1 MMRRSLLS
9 VLIVSSSLLL
19 ASCDKT
25 PTGQVAAI
33 VDGDEITLQEING
46 ELASMNVPSG
56 VDPEV
61 AQKIALQRVID
72 RRLLAKTAREEG
84 LDKTPEFFIRQRQLI
99 DNMLI
104 EQYRDKL
111 QRAITVPSEEEIGR
125 YVSENPEAFEDR
137 KLLQVD
143 QITFTSGN
151 PQDLASLSDD
161 HSMDEVERSLQQLG
175 KNYTRSNSELDS
187 ALLGKQRLDQIRALP
202 QGEPFILPGPRI
214 TTVAVLQGEVDAPMG
229 QDSHDAEIV
238 DRLKREQLAELLE
251 ARLESAKSSAEIQ
264 YQEGF
269 RPDPAEADEN

>member
-9 VLIVSSSLLL
+9 VLIVSSSLLV

-214 TTVAVLQGEVDAPMG
+214 TTVAVLQREVDAPMS

-251 ARLESAKSSAEIQ
+251 ARLESAKNSAEIQ

-269 RPDPAEADEN
+269 RPDPAEDDES

>member
-1 MMRRSLLS
+1 MRRSLLS
-9 VLIVSSSLLL
+9 VLIVSSSLLV

-25 PTGQVAAI
+25 PTGQVAAV

-61 AQKIALQRVID
+61 AQRIALQRVID

-84 LDKTPEFFIRQRQLI
+84 LDQTPEFFIRQRQLI

-111 QRAITVPSEEEIGR
+111 QRAIAVPSDEEIGR
-125 YVSENPEAFEDR
+125 YVSENPEAFADR

-214 TTVAVLQGEVDAPMG
+214 TTVAVLQREVDAPMS

-251 ARLESAKSSAEIQ
+251 ARLESAKNSAEIQ

-269 RPDPAEADEN
+269 RPDPAEDDES

>member
-187 ALLGKQRLDQIRALP
+187 ALLGKRRLEQIRSLP